1 MERPRDNRSPVLM
14 PIKKTLM
21 VITFTLVLQTDQNT
35 TAVSRKVVLQ
45 NRKSE
50 RENADIEAQLISAL
64 EKEAAQTLVF
74 MHTLYF

>member
-1 MERPRDNRSPVLM
+1 
-14 PIKKTLM
+14 M

>member
-1 MERPRDNRSPVLM
+1 MERPRDNRLLVLM

-50 RENADIEAQLISAL
+50 RENADIEAQGISAL
-64 EKEAAQTLVF
+64 EKEAAQTRVF
-74 MHTLYF
+74 MHTLFF